1 MLRIGIIGIGA
12 SQGVGSKRGRSF
24 IRVFQALPQTEVTA
38 VCDLDEGGLA
48 EVEREF
54 GIKALFTDYR
64 EMLSQELDAVVVAG
78 PVPVHAEHA
87 VAALESGKHVLS
99 EVPACY
105 KLSECKGIVDAVRE
119 SGKKYMLAENCCYYA
134 YVETWKEIIRQGRI
148 GTPIYAEG
156 EYVHDCRSLMID
168 PQGQKTW
175 RASLPPIH
183 YITHSLGPIIQMMDA
198 RCVTAVGMHTGC
210 NVAPEIGAIDM
221 EVAVFR
227 MSNGAVVKQLCGF
240 SIAREPSVGWLSI
253 YGTKGVLEGRRWD
266 KDEFKGYFEDTPNLH
281 GMVRLPLDFN
291 HTNVPREALL
301 GGHGTS
307 EYFMIKAF
315 VDSILN
321 DTKPPIDVY
330 DAMDFTVP
338 GLCAHISAESG
349 GKSVDIPD
357 FR

>member
-12 SQGVGSKRGRSF
+12 ADGVGSKRGRSF
-24 IRVFQALPQTEVTA
+24 IRVFQVLPETKVTA

-54 GIKALFTDYR
+54 GIKALFTNHE
-64 EMLSQELDAVVVAG
+64 EMLNQDLDAVVVAG
-78 PVPVHAEHA
+78 PVPVHAEHTI
-87 VAALESGKHVLS
+87 AALKSGKHVLS

-119 SGKKYMLAENCCYYA
+119 SGRKYMLAENCCYYA
-134 YVETWKEIIRQGRI
+134 YVETWKEMIRQGRI

-175 RASLPPIH
+175 RASMPPIH

-221 EVAVFR
+221 EVAIFR

-281 GMVRLPLDFN
+281 GMVGLPLDFN

-315 VDSILN
+315 VDCILN

-349 GKSVDIPD
+349 SKSVDIPD

>member
-1 MLRIGIIGIGA
+1 MLKIGIIGIGSA
-12 SQGVGSKRGRSF
+12 GGVGTKRGRAF
-24 IRVFQALPQTEVTA
+24 IRIFQSLPETEVAA
-38 VCDLDEGGLA
+38 VCDLDQAGLA

-54 GIKALFTDYR
+54 GIKGLFTDYQ
-64 EMLSQELDAVVVAG
+64 EMLNQPLDAIVVAG
-78 PVPVHAEHA
+78 PPPLHAEHSI
-87 VAALESGKHVLS
+87 AALKGGRHVLS
-99 EVPACY
+99 EVPAC
-105 KLSECKGIVDAVRE
+105 LSLDECQAIVNAVRE
-119 SGKKYMLAENCCYYA
+119 SGRKYMLAENCCYYA
-134 YVETWKEIIRQGRI
+134 YVETWKEMIRQGRI

-168 PQGQKTW
+168 RQGRKTW

-221 EVAVFR
+221 EVAIFR

-240 SIAREPSVGWLSI
+240 SIVREPTVGFLSI

-266 KDEFKGYFEDTPNLH
+266 QDEIKGYFEDIPNLH
-281 GMVRLPLDFN
+281 GMVRLPLDAN
-291 HTNVPREALL
+291 HTNVPREAHL

-315 VDSILN
+315 VDCILN

-330 DAMDFTVP
+330 DAMDFTAP
-338 GLCAHISAESG
+338 GLCAHISAESA
-349 GKSVDIPD
+349 GKTVDIPD